1 MTAAEMRAGGWEAL
15 SGPSQ
20 SPPNGAC
27 LAGCGGSGLGPIN
40 LTHPTQSLLSSF
52 TPDCNKLKTT

>member
-20 SPPNGAC
+20 SPPDGAC
-27 LAGCGGSGLGPIN
+27 LAGCVGGLDSAPS
-40 LTHPTQSLLSSF
+40 TSHTQHRAFSAASLL
-52 TPDCNKLKTT
+52 TATN